1 MGLRDILERHKVP
14 IPDDF
19 DERLDIIVSGLKKK
33 PDFSS
38 KIAAFKHKTRG
49 GAEGDPVAPT
59 IKRDSE
65 DYLGPRLRWFLQALT
80 SPYAR
85 TMLEGVFVVV
95 FFLSYLERT
104 PVVGSILSAG
114 LDLMLAGGKIA
125 TKSFQAAIPAI
136 MGLAPIPYASMV
148 GLVMAAMFGFTVW
161 PIFAI
166 VSLSRQD
173 FTAATESI
181 IRVIPP
187 PIGDVVANMFLEG
200 NRAVSRLDEKRLK
213 LGEDIA
219 NALDGVS
226 SVASDLSVQARDGFK
241 TLSDQVRVAASG
253 ATAVVESIVGSAPT
267 VPTMPTMPT
276 MPTVPTMPTMPTVPT
291 MPTMPT
297 VPTMPRVPTVP
308 ATPVPPTVPTVPAAP
323 AVPKPTGGFH
333 RRTKRKSWRHRRTQ
347 RRYARR

>member
-19 DERLDIIVSGLKKK
+19 DERLDILMSGLKKK

-38 KIAAFKHKTRG
+38 KITAFKHKTRG
-49 GAEGDPVAPT
+49 GAEVVDPTAPPL
-59 IKRDSE
+59 KRDEE
-65 DYLGPRLRWFLQALT
+65 DWLGPRLRWFLQALT

-85 TMLEGVFVVV
+85 TMLEGIFVVV
-95 FFLSYLERT
+95 FFLSYVERT

-125 TKSFQAAIPAI
+125 TKTFQASIPAF
-136 MGLAPIPYASMV
+136 MGLAPIPYASMA

-173 FTAATESI
+173 FTAATESL
-181 IRVIPP
+181 IRIIPP
-187 PIGDVVANMFLEG
+187 PIGDVIANMFLES
-200 NRAVSRLDEKRLK
+200 NRTVARLDEKRIK

-219 NALDGVS
+219 TTLTSLSESAGELTVQAKEGFKGLADQLRAASASAS
-226 SVASDLSVQARDGFK
+226 SVVASAR
-241 TLSDQVRVAASG
+241 AA
-253 ATAVVESIVGSAPT
+253 
-267 VPTMPTMPT
+267 VPTMPA
-276 MPTVPTMPTMPTVPT
+276 VPTLPP
-291 MPTMPT
+291 
-297 VPTMPRVPTVP
+297 VP
-308 ATPVPPTVPTVPAAP
+308 AVPPM
-323 AVPKPTGGFH
+323 PKPTGGFH
-333 RRTKRKSWRHRRTQ
+333 RRTKRKSWRTRRTQ

>member
-49 GAEGDPVAPT
+49 GAEVPPVAPSV
-59 IKRDSE
+59 KRDPE
-65 DYLGPRLRWFLQALT
+65 DWLGPRLRWFLQAVT

-85 TMLEGVFVVV
+85 TMLEGIFVVV

-125 TKSFQAAIPAI
+125 TKTFQSSIPAI
-136 MGLAPIPYASMV
+136 IGLVPIPYASMV
-148 GLVMAAMFGFTVW
+148 GLVMAAMFGFVVW

-173 FTAATESI
+173 FTAATESL

-200 NRAVSRLDEKRLK
+200 NRAVSRLDEKRIK

-219 NALDGVS
+219 NALKMVSETANELTIQAKDGIK
-226 SVASDLSVQARDGFK
+226 G
-241 TLSDQVRVAASG
+241 LSDQVREAAAG
-253 ATAVVESIVGSAPT
+253 ASSAVSSARAAVPTMPTMPTVPT

-276 MPTVPTMPTMPTVPT
+276 MPTVPT
-291 MPTMPT
+291 
-297 VPTMPRVPTVP
+297 
-308 ATPVPPTVPTVPAAP
+308 
-323 AVPKPTGGFH
+323 VPKTTGGFH
-333 RRTKRKSWRHRRTQ
+333 RRTKRKSWRTRRTQ